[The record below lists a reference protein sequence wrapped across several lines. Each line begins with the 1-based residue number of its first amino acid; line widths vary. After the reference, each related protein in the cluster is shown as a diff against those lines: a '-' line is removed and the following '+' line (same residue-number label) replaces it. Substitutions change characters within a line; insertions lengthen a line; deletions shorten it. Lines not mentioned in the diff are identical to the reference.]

1 MSPFSRIIATTLVLT
16 AASASHAQFIG
27 GFGQRQA
34 VGFHVRTGPYN
45 SLTYVAGAYGFGF
58 GPIYG
63 PVPSWYYGWPGVP
76 LAPYPVVVQ
85 PPTPVVIQN
94 VIQVPGGGGAG
105 PARNGFIP
113 PEADILPP
121 AAIKPVPVP
130 KAARP
135 AAPAPPAAPDLRRD
149 LPRMPAAGAQADADR
164 ITEAGRR
171 AFTDGQ
177 YGRALE
183 LFRRAAEL
191 TPKEPAAHY
200 LVSQAQFALGKYR
213 EAVAAITTGMAVR
226 PDWPNAR
233 FHSRDLYWKKPE
245 LYDDHLAALRQA
257 VAALPDD
264 PALVFLLGH
273 QLWFDDRRDEAR
285 GLFQKAED
293 MGKGQTPA
301 AAFLA
306 K

>member
-1 MSPFSRIIATTLVLT
+1 MSPLSRIVAATVMLA
-16 AASASHAQFIG
+16 AASVSHAQIVG
-27 GFGQRQA
+27 GFGQRHA

-45 SLTYVAGAYGFGF
+45 SFTYVAGAYGFGF

-63 PVPSWYYGWPGVP
+63 PVPAWYYGWPGVP
-76 LAPYPVVVQ
+76 LTPYPVVVQ

-94 VIQVPGGGGAG
+94 IIQAPGNAGG

-113 PEADILPP
+113 PEADVLPP
-121 AAIKPVPVP
+121 AALKAAPAP
-130 KAARP
+130 KAAKPAGNARP
-135 AAPAPPAAPDLRRD
+135 AAPDVRREVPKPPAA
-149 LPRMPAAGAQADADR
+149 GGQADADR
-164 ITEAGRR
+164 LTEAGRR

-177 YGRALE
+177 HGRAVE

-200 LVSQAQFALGKYR
+200 LVSQALFALAKYR
-213 EAVAAITTGMAVR
+213 EAASAIAAGMAVR
-226 PDWPNAR
+226 PDWPGAR

-245 LYDDHLAALRQA
+245 LYDEHLAGLRQA

-264 PALVFLLGH
+264 AGLVFLLGH
-273 QLWFDDRRDEAR
+273 QLWFDDKPDEAR
-285 GLFQKAED
+285 PLFRKATD
-293 MGKGQTPA
+293 LAKGKTPA
-301 AAFLA
+301 EAFLA